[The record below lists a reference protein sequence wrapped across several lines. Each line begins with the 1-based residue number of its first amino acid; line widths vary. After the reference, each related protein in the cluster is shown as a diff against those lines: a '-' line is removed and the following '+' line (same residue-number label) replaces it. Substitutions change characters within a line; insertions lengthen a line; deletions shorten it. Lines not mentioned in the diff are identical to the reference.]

1 MATIS
6 IDPDKF
12 EQVNA
17 KAASIRVERLIE
29 GISDFDLHDLCDST
43 DAAIA
48 AGGGF
53 GWLAVPPR
61 QKLQRY
67 WRGCLLID
75 DRKVV
80 ISRVDG
86 VIAGST
92 QLHLAPSNNEAQAA
106 IGTLTAHFVAP
117 WARGLQLGGAQIR
130 EAERWAVDL
139 GLKAVKTDLRA
150 TQSHAVTML
159 ETMGYERW
167 GTLDRY
173 AFVDDQWVQGH
184 FYFKDLAS

>member
-12 EQVNA
+12 EKVNA
-17 KAASIRVERLIE
+17 KAASIRVERLTD

-53 GWLAVPPR
+53 GWLSVPPR

-86 VIAGST
+86 VIA
-92 QLHLAPSNNEAQAA
+92 
-106 IGTLTAHFVAP
+106 
-117 WARGLQLGGAQIR
+117 
-130 EAERWAVDL
+130 
-139 GLKAVKTDLRA
+139 
-150 TQSHAVTML
+150 
-159 ETMGYERW
+159 
-167 GTLDRY
+167 
-173 AFVDDQWVQGH
+173 
-184 FYFKDLAS
+184 